1 MMKESKARKSPDTVP
16 VYMYLVYETVWKLES
31 WTDSD
36 SGSAL
41 SSFLSKNIFTWK
53 QFSNKWNDMLC
64 RSGEWGAST
73 LLLSRLVMQIYEL
86 WDRVLQRNYKYIL
99 VRQNLCNVLYR
110 EIGISR
116 WSFWTMPLFSYS
128 FYSPEI
134 WGPVCMNEYL
144 LYWMQ

>member
-1 MMKESKARKSPDTVP
+1 MGNIVVHSQIYNILFCDKLTMMKESKARKSPDTVP
-16 VYMYLVYETVWKLES
+16 VYMYLVYGTVLKLES

-36 SGSAL
+36 LGSAL
-41 SSFLSKNIFTWK
+41 SSLLSKNIFTWK

-86 WDRVLQRNYKYIL
+86 WDRVLQRNYEYIL

-116 WSFWTMPLFSYS
+116 
-128 FYSPEI
+128 
-134 WGPVCMNEYL
+134 
-144 LYWMQ
+144 